1 MYKINPLQEIK
12 STSVSNINL
21 VKKELVKEN
30 IPKNK
35 TVRPSVIKP
44 GVHNNQLA
52 LRYIYNS
59 DMSI

>member
-1 MYKINPLQEIK
+1 MYKINPLQEFK
-12 STSVSNINL
+12 STGVTNINF
-21 VKKELVKEN
+21 VKKEVVKEVV
-30 IPKNK
+30 PKNK

-44 GVHNNQLA
+44 GVQNNQLA